1 MVQVVVNDFGIFFFD
16 SGEFLAGPAARALA
30 PTASR
35 APNIYCTRMF
45 SQVYV
50 YTYIDAIYT
59 YIERE
64 REGGRDGEREGGR
77 EGRRNG
83 GRERRSEGGK
93 GGRER
98 QKYWQKQKE
107 SGMLEIGI
115 GAMASEFS
123 LGKEGGSGSLIYFSF
138 S

>member
-64 REGGRDGEREGGR
+64 RERERERKWGG
-77 EGRRNG
+77 EGR
-83 GRERRSEGGK
+83 
-93 GGRER
+93 
-98 QKYWQKQKE
+98 
-107 SGMLEIGI
+107 
-115 GAMASEFS
+115 GA
-123 LGKEGGSGSLIYFSF
+123 
-138 S
+138 